1 MEAREIMDRVRA
13 ILDAHGVGI
22 LATVGEDGK
31 PHIRWLTPVVFS
43 GRQGVIYALTIP
55 GFPKVAQ
62 LKANPSVEWM
72 FQTPTLDEVV
82 TARGKINIVD
92 NPSLRSETLEA
103 IGPRMRSLWKLSRNA
118 KDLVVL
124 ETVLEEATHYL
135 PIQGVKRVVSFL

>member
-13 ILDAHGVGI
+13 ILDAHGVGV

-31 PHIRWLTPVVFS
+31 PHLRWLTPVVFA
-43 GRQGVIYALTIP
+43 GRQGVIYALTIL
-55 GFPKVAQ
+55 GFPKVRQ
-62 LKANPSVEWM
+62 LKANPCVEWM
-72 FQTPTLDEVV
+72 FQTSTLEEVV
-82 TARGKINIVD
+82 TARGTMNVVD

-103 IGPRMRSLWKLSRNA
+103 IGPRMRSLWRLSREA

-135 PIQGVKRVVSFL
+135 PIQGIKRVVSFK

>member
-22 LATVGEDGK
+22 LATVGADGK

-43 GRQGVIYALTIP
+43 GRRGVIYALTIP

-62 LKANPSVEWM
+62 LKVNPCAEWM
-72 FQTPTLDEVV
+72 FQSPTLDEVV
-82 TARGKINIVD
+82 TARGKINLVD

-103 IGPRMRSLWKLSRNA
+103 IGPRLRSLWRLSRDA
-118 KDLVVL
+118 KDFIVL

-135 PIQGVKRVVSFL
+135 PMQGVKRVVSFI